1 VGLLPLSVT
10 LHQDH
15 LLDKSWSR
23 AFTLVVR
30 ERSSRTPSAAVT
42 CLVPPFGKAH
52 GSGHVFEPRTLDQ
65 VGRTRAPERSG
76 RTAQLR
82 SLKTAAS
89 AFPPPTHMV
98 STPKVLSWNWS
109 PLIRVL
115 VIRAPVL
122 PNG

>member
-1 VGLLPLSVT
+1 VEPLPGHLRDAFDELGVGLRCACYRHGHLRQCVGLLPLSVT
-10 LHQDH
+10 LHQDL

-65 VGRTRAPERSG
+65 VDRTRAPERSG
-76 RTAQLR
+76 GTAQLR
-82 SLKTAAS
+82 RSKTAAM
-89 AFPPPTHMV
+89 P
-98 STPKVLSWNWS
+98 
-109 PLIRVL
+109 
-115 VIRAPVL
+115 
-122 PNG
+122 